1 MDAGRLRLVVVV
13 LFSVIVYVTGQDV
26 EYSILEEA
34 KVGYEV
40 GDIPRDTNLNVNP
53 GAKLQFSIL
62 TEGNRYSELFLINSA
77 GILSV
82 KSRINRETLCPFQI
96 TCKLQIEIIA
106 RSTALDIFRNLKI
119 EITVKDINDNA
130 PKFPVQSRKLE
141 IPESS
146 TIGSSFTLPG
156 ASDNDTD
163 PNNSLQSVE
172 IIPSNVPFRVEF
184 TKNLD
189 GTSVV
194 LIIVTEKLDRETTN
208 TYNVKLMAE
217 DGGVPPL
224 SSSMD
229 VLISIT
235 DVNDNSPVFSHS
247 IYNVTIKENTNLEM
261 VILQVTANDEDE
273 GENGN
278 VFYRLSSH
286 QADEIHRYFAMDNM
300 SGNMV
305 LKQQLNSGHI
315 KVIIEA
321 SDRGTPPKISQ
332 AFVEV
337 EILDTINNPPAITI
351 NILSETG
358 TAKVLESVRIGFP
371 VAHIKILDP
380 DTGANGIVTC
390 FSQTAGFDL
399 QPLDDKEYKA
409 VVAKHL
415 DYETTTN
422 YKVMIF
428 CRDAGSPKLNASAEF
443 NVEVLDANDNS
454 PEFMQN
460 EVVLNIA
467 ENNAVGD
474 MIVQLGATDKD
485 SGINK
490 KLTFSVLPE
499 ARVNFT
505 VDTNIPIVRTKIR
518 FDREDTAQYQ
528 FHVLAIDGGVPS
540 RTATAT
546 ITVNVLD
553 INDEQPQFLEKE
565 YRFHIP
571 ENLPLGMGVG
581 NVSAFDR
588 DTEDGGIFSLKLSQ
602 LTSTAHLPFTI
613 LQNGTILTTEE
624 LDREEKNKYIFSVVA
639 TDHGTMPLSGSA
651 QVTVVVDDVNDNDP
665 SFVFPNDDNYS
676 VSVFIPS
683 KSGSVVVR
691 VQATDRDDGSNAQ
704 IKYTSRDLNSSGLFE
719 MNNTSGEIYTTRDID
734 TSMIGTYYLAVMIS
748 NTNPD
753 AKSVSQ
759 RLKILISH
767 RTQPGDFLQSSD
779 QYIIIVIVL
788 VCSTLFIAAAILV
801 ALCYLRKRDKDHQ
814 LKKQC
819 QQEPLSYSLQT
830 PVSTVDGVTSTD
842 KATTGHQNVLRS
854 DKKADLDT
862 SSSTVNGKII
872 STGNCQHQRKLAD
885 KVPSH
890 EAPANTT
897 YSTNVEH
904 VVPDREHQ
912 RQNQLMSFR
921 LHQALQR
928 LNSETSTQEQNK
940 IMAANAKVIEWR
952 DAQKRADDF
961 HSTSSGEIT
970 TGDSGHGSDEDSHI
984 LSERSTSPQKIRL
997 GIGAIKHQTNPGQ
1010 ITPPRSKVSPIKGT
1024 KMAVRGRNGQV
1035 LYPSHFNLTSK
1046 KDNVVQGGF
1055 NPYTLQTSPRS
1066 EIEDGDDTTT
1076 SGSYSITLDDTK
1088 SELPE
1093 FDYIPVKDVYV

>member
-1 MDAGRLRLVVVV
+1 MDASRLRHVVLVV
-13 LFSVIVYVTGQDV
+13 FSVIVFVAGQDA
-26 EYSILEEA
+26 EYSIPEEVR
-34 KVGYEV
+34 VGEV
-40 GDIPRDTNLNVNP
+40 IGDIPRDTNLNVNP
-53 GAKLQFSIL
+53 DDQLQFSIL
-62 TEGNRYSELFLINSA
+62 TEGNQHSELFLINTA

-82 KSRINRETLCPFQI
+82 KTRINRETLCPFQV
-96 TCKLQIEIIA
+96 TCDIQIEIIA
-106 RSTALDIFRNLKI
+106 RSTVSDIFRNLKI

-130 PKFPVQSRKLE
+130 PKFPVQSRNIE

-146 TIGSSFTLPG
+146 TVGSSFSLPG

-172 IIPSNVPFRVEF
+172 IVPSNVPFRVEF

-194 LIIVTEKLDRETTN
+194 LIIVTEKLDRETQN
-208 TYNVKLMAE
+208 RYSVKLIAE
-217 DGGVPPL
+217 DGGAPPL

-229 VLISIT
+229 VQISIT

-261 VILQVTANDEDE
+261 VILQVTATDNDE

-286 QADEIHRYFAMDNM
+286 QADEIHRYFAMDVI

-305 LKQQLNSGHI
+305 LKQQLNSGHV

-321 SDRGTPPKISQ
+321 SDQGTPPKISQ

-337 EILDTINNPPAITI
+337 EILDTINNPPAVTI

-358 TAKVLESVRIGFP
+358 NAKVKESVRIGFP
-371 VAHIKILDP
+371 VAHIKIHDP

-399 QPLDDKEYKA
+399 QPLDDNEYKA
-409 VVAKHL
+409 VVAKLL
-415 DYETTTN
+415 DYETTKH
-422 YKVMIF
+422 YKVTIF
-428 CRDAGSPKLNASAEF
+428 CRDAGSPTLNASAEF
-443 NVEVLDANDNS
+443 GVDVLDANDNS

-460 EVVLNIA
+460 EIVLNIA

-490 KLTFSVLPE
+490 KLTFSVLKE
-499 ARVNFT
+499 ASINFT
-505 VDTNIPIVRTKIR
+505 VDSNIPIVRTKIR
-518 FDREDTAQYQ
+518 FDREDTVQYR
-528 FHVLAIDGGVPS
+528 FHVLAIDSGVPS

-553 INDEQPQFLEKE
+553 INDEQPLFLETE
-565 YRFHIP
+565 YRFHIS

-588 DTEDGGIFSLKLSQ
+588 DTEDGGIYTLKLAP
-602 LTSTAHLPFTI
+602 LLSTDHLPFTI

-624 LDREEKNKYIFSVVA
+624 LDREVKSEYIFRAVA
-639 TDHGTMPLSGSA
+639 TDHGTMPLSGAA

-691 VQATDRDDGSNAQ
+691 IQATDIDDESNAQ
-704 IKYTSRDLNSSGLFE
+704 IKYTTRDLNSSGLFE
-719 MNNTSGEIYTTRDID
+719 MNTTSGEIYTTKDID
-734 TSMIGTYYLAVMIS
+734 TNMIGTFYLAIMIS
-748 NTNPD
+748 NTDPD

-767 RTQPGDFLQSSD
+767 RTEPGHLLPSSD
-779 QYIIIVIVL
+779 QYIVTVIVL

-801 ALCYLRKRDKDHQ
+801 ALCYLRKRDKDQQ
-814 LKKQC
+814 LKEHC
-819 QQEPLSYSLQT
+819 QQEPLSYSIQSS
-830 PVSTVDGVTSTD
+830 VSTVDGVTAAD
-842 KATTGHQNVLRS
+842 KATTGHQSIRKS

-872 STGNCQHQRKLAD
+872 STGKL
-885 KVPSH
+885 VSSSH
-890 EAPANTT
+890 DAPANTT
-897 YSTNVEH
+897 YSTSVEH

-928 LNSETSTQEQNK
+928 LNSETSTLDQNK

-984 LSERSTSPQKIRL
+984 LSDRSTSPQKIRL
-997 GIGAIKHQTNPGQ
+997 GIGAIKHQSHPGHNA
-1010 ITPPRSKVSPIKGT
+1010 PPRSKVSPIKGT

-1046 KDNVVQGGF
+1046 KDNVVPTGY
-1055 NPYTLQTSPRS
+1055 NPYALQTSPRS
-1066 EIEDGDDTTT
+1066 EEDGDDTTT

-1088 SELPE
+1088 SELPD
-1093 FDYIPVKDVYV
+1093 FDYMPVKDVYV

>member
-1 MDAGRLRLVVVV
+1 MDAGRLGLLV
-13 LFSVIVYVTGQDV
+13 LFSVIVCVTGQDA
-26 EYSILEEA
+26 EYSVMEEA
-34 KVGYEV
+34 KIGLEI
-40 GDIPRDTNLNVNP
+40 GDIPRDTKLNVNP
-53 GAKLQFSIL
+53 GDKLQFSIL
-62 TEGNRYSELFLINSA
+62 TEGNRYSELFLINTE

-96 TCKLQIEIIA
+96 NCKIQIEIIA
-106 RSTALDIFRNLKI
+106 RSTDIFRNLKI
-119 EITVKDINDNA
+119 DITIRDINDNA
-130 PKFPVQSRKLE
+130 PKFPVQSWKLE

-146 TIGSSFTLPG
+146 TIGSSFSLPG

-163 PNNSLQSVE
+163 PNNSLQSVD

-194 LIIVTEKLDRETTN
+194 VIIVTEKLDRETTN
-208 TYNVKLMAE
+208 TYNVKLIAE
-217 DGGVPPL
+217 DGGLPPL

-229 VLISIT
+229 VQITIT
-235 DVNDNSPVFSHS
+235 DVNDNSPVFTHS

-261 VILQVTANDEDE
+261 VILQVTATDEDE

-286 QADEIHRYFAMDNM
+286 QADEIHRYFAMGDT
-300 SGNMV
+300 SGNII

-315 KVIIEA
+315 RVIIEA
-321 SDRGTPPKISQ
+321 SDQGTPPKISQ
-332 AFVEV
+332 TFVEV

-358 TAKVLESVRIGFP
+358 IAKVLESVRIGFP

-422 YKVMIF
+422 YKVTIF
-428 CRDAGSPKLNASAEF
+428 CQDAGSPKLNASAEF
-443 NVEVLDANDNS
+443 SMEVLDANDNS
-454 PEFMQN
+454 PEFLQS
-460 EVVLNIA
+460 EFVLNIA

-485 SGINK
+485 SGINQK
-490 KLTFSVLPE
+490 ITFSVSTE

-505 VDTNIPIVRTKIR
+505 VDTNVPIIRTKIR

-540 RTATAT
+540 RTATANIT
-546 ITVNVLD
+546 INVLD

-565 YRFHIP
+565 YRFHIT
-571 ENLPLGMGVG
+571 ENLPLGIGVG

-588 DTEDGGIFSLKLSQ
+588 DTGDGGRFSLKLSQ

-624 LDREEKNKYIFSVVA
+624 LDREEENKYIFSVVA
-639 TDHGTMPLSGSA
+639 TDHGAMPLSGAA
-651 QVTVVVDDVNDNDP
+651 QVTVIVDDVNDNDP

-676 VSVFIPS
+676 INVFIPS
-683 KSGSVVVR
+683 KTGSVVVR
-691 VQATDRDDGSNAQ
+691 VQASDRDDGDNAQ
-704 IKYTSRDLNSSGLFE
+704 IKYTARDLNSSGLFG
-719 MNNTSGEIYTTRDID
+719 MNNTSGEIYTTKDID
-734 TSMIGTYYLAVMIS
+734 TSMIGTYYMAIIIS

-767 RTQPGDFLQSSD
+767 RTQIGHFLQSSD
-779 QYIIIVIVL
+779 QYIVIVIVL
-788 VCSTLFIAAAILV
+788 VCSTLLIAAAILL
-801 ALCYLRKRDKDHQ
+801 ALCYLRKRDKDQQ

-819 QQEPLSYSLQT
+819 QQEPLSYSIQT

-842 KATTGHQNVLRS
+842 KATTDHQNVLRS

-862 SSSTVNGKII
+862 SSSTVSGKII
-872 STGNCQHQRKLAD
+872 STGKLVSSHD
-885 KVPSH
+885 TPS
-890 EAPANTT
+890 NTT

-928 LNSETSTQEQNK
+928 LNSETSSQEQNK

-984 LSERSTSPQKIRL
+984 LSDRCTSPQKIRL
-997 GIGAIKHQTNPGQ
+997 GIGAIKHQSNLGQ
-1010 ITPPRSKVSPIKGT
+1010 IAPPRSKMSPIKGT
-1024 KMAVRGRNGQV
+1024 KMAARSRNGQV

-1046 KDNVVQGGF
+1046 KDNVVPAGF

-1088 SELPE
+1088 SELPD